1 MLSIVIKEIGMER
14 LKGNRYQRP
23 RRLNAFAAWL
33 GAASLLV
40 AAAGCG
46 SKQDPN
52 RLLVFPAS
60 GKLNIQGKI
69 PAGAFLVLHPKNPAA
84 GVESVR
90 PRAHVK
96 PDGSFELSSYE
107 SNDGAPAGEYAVTV
121 EWRQTIKYP
130 SGDAGPGPNLVPPK
144 YTRPETSPVV
154 IKIAEG
160 TNQLDPIIV
169 K

>member
-1 MLSIVIKEIGMER
+1 MFSKSIKEMKME
-14 LKGNRYQRP
+14 KMNGNRNQRTSH
-23 RRLNAFAAWL
+23 LGTCTVWLAACW
-33 GAASLLV
+33 LLV
-40 AAAGCG
+40 VATGCG

-52 RLLVFPAS
+52 RLPVFPAS
-60 GKLNIQGKI
+60 GKVNVQGKI

-107 SNDGAPAGEYAVTV
+107 SNDGAPAGEYTVTV

-144 YTRPETSPVV
+144 YTRPETSPVF
-154 IKIAEG
+154 IRIAAG